1 MRILFIGDI
10 FAKSGRKAISEKLS
24 LIKKKYD
31 IDFVIANAENTS
43 HGRSI
48 TIDHYNQ
55 LIGYGINVMTMGNHT
70 FDHQLAYIT
79 LKNAKWILRPY
90 NIKISSKEAKYGK
103 GTILLKLKNK
113 SIRITNLVSQQ
124 CFNKFQTV
132 NPFVA
137 LEKILSG
144 AKKSDLHIVDFH
156 AETTSEKKAFLLHFA
171 GKVSAILGTHTH
183 VQTADEQIYNN
194 TFFITDVGMTGPKDG
209 IIGAKAEPIIKM
221 FCGKSKYFKM
231 EPARGRYQ
239 FNAVVMQW
247 NDQTLHPEK
256 IIRINF

>member
-1 MRILFIGDI
+1 MKILFIGDI
-10 FAKSGRKAISEKLS
+10 FAKSGRKAISEKL
-24 LIKKKYD
+24 LQIKKKYC
-31 IDFVIANAENTS
+31 IDFVIANAENAS
-43 HGRSI
+43 HGRSL

-55 LIGYGINVMTMGNHT
+55 LIGYGINVITMGNHT
-70 FDHQLAYIT
+70 FDHKLAYTT
-79 LKNAKWILRPY
+79 LKNGKWILRPY
-90 NIKISSKEAKYGK
+90 NIKNSTKEAKCGQ

-113 SIRITNLVSQQ
+113 FIRITNLVSQQ
-124 CFNKFQTV
+124 CFNKFQTT
-132 NPFVA
+132 NPFIS
-137 LEKILSG
+137 LEKILSN

-209 IIGAKAEPIIKM
+209 IIGAKPEPIIKM
-221 FCGKSKYFKM
+221 FCGKSKHFKM
-231 EPARGRYQ
+231 EPAHGKYQ
-239 FNAVVMQW
+239 FNAVIMQW
-247 NDQTLHPEK
+247 DDQTLLAKK